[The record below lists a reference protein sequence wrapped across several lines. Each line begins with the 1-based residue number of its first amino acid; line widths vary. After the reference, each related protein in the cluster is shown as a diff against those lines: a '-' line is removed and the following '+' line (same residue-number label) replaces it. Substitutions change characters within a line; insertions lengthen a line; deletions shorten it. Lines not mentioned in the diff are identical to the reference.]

1 MKFIDWK
8 NNFLS
13 KNSRNELKGAPLYAY
28 KVTSEEFL
36 DLNACIKENIKKYLE
51 YFDTNHIFVS
61 STEFPQLFVLYA
73 AIWWQR
79 EYDGSGMAWEPIFK
93 SIGLNSSD
101 LNSNTRSEFIK
112 SGFHQWNLKLNN
124 DIGNLKFIGNI
135 ASQGGLPLKLIATGH
150 GNLNRLLNRVL
161 KDVVNLAFP
170 DYQSVNGII
179 ESHKNELPRSYRQKE
194 IFSLL
199 AEIIITFLRL
209 KTDAKL
215 DSATNAIE
223 KLNQYESQWRERFP
237 LPMDDEN
244 AKGVLERFIKDG
256 IKIKAEKAKFNL
268 TLERYID
275 VVDNK
280 VKIISQLN
288 LPKQN
293 IDEDSIKKCFG
304 LDDDFLTRV
313 ITLVISNHQRSH
325 EITIRRLAGQGNYKF
340 DFETIPRFRDAHNEH
355 FATLKNANNDIKT
368 LELLGGFEL
377 SQDAPWIFDAS
388 DEIDQYKFL
397 KVGAGKFKASKLFVV
412 VPSNFSINEP
422 IEHKYDVEG
431 LSDKTCYL
439 VGKEVTFTSHG
450 DHYNIR
456 PKCENILDEE
466 FALLGERIWDVFQ
479 SPAVAYKGTP
489 QSVKYINQSP
499 TLRNQVLVN
508 AVCRNLN
515 NQNLNNQLSTYGPMD
530 VVVKESNNILWASK
544 IVVLPK
550 QANIKINPSK
560 ETSGGNIC
568 LENWQIS
575 NLKCLSENVAIT
587 VSQNGVSFNIDCNY
601 VGTNTPDEYVEFE
614 LFWQSNP
621 KSAIIKVPF
630 PSLGVLAFDAT
641 GKRISHKESLSLQ
654 QLYGIRIVTF
664 LQQSNYVEIELS
676 LRDAGYVQVDPIIR
690 RVKRNQANTR
700 LEISLIDFRDEIIN
714 LLYSVDQL
722 DSKVEFRVK
731 VPGANDFVLVVKKYD
746 VELAYEKN
754 SHTFMIS
761 PAHLRNYDNLQI
773 SKCEVK
779 ATRID
784 DLEEDIIDLEH
795 AVSEGV
801 FIGVWK
807 FPIQNHTS
815 GCWMVYP
822 SQSSSIQFRPMM
834 LPLDQEVVEI
844 SDDEDLH
851 LKDVLKIANN
861 TKRARSINA
870 VIHNMC
876 EDLNHKDWWHVEY
889 LANNLGHLN
898 LTSLDLWR
906 LFSKKPKA
914 MASMALRDSKLPE
927 QFIQRFASELPF
939 LWEFVSLEN
948 WLDAAL
954 YLKKQVYQK
963 YADEA
968 FAQQYFEYLLI
979 NKLNTL
985 LVNHPS
991 LNMMFE
997 IIKSKNGIQINQEM
1011 QGVISYPQ
1019 DFEHVL
1025 FSQLFDGEESE
1036 LQKILRRDD
1045 EEWPSKFI
1053 SEIRLLKRSDYYK
1066 DLMSPNDFDFKE
1078 TVINLPIVMA
1088 IRSLIGEQQDW
1099 LDDENNYLEIKKIKN
1114 FDQDWFA
1121 SAFDRTI
1128 ARAITKGY
1136 DHIKIIKKDI

>member
-1 MKFIDWK
+1 MNLSQWK
-8 NNFLS
+8 KNFLE
-13 KNSRNELKGAPLYAY
+13 KNSRSELSGAPMYAY
-28 KVTSEEFL
+28 KVTSDEFL
-36 DLNACIKENIKKYLE
+36 DLKACLVENVSIYTDHYDINDIFKK
-51 YFDTNHIFVS
+51 S
-61 STEFPQLFVLYA
+61 SDFPQLFILYA

-79 EYDGSGMAWEPIFK
+79 EYDGSGMEWKPIFN
-93 SIGLNSSD
+93 SIGIKSSE
-101 LNSNTRSEFIK
+101 LNSNTRSEAIEK
-112 SGFHQWNLKLNN
+112 GFQLWNLNLNN

-135 ASQGGLPLKLIATGH
+135 ASQGGLPLKLIAAGH

-215 DSATNAIE
+215 DSASNAIE

-237 LPMDDEN
+237 LPMDDDN
-244 AKGVLERFIKDG
+244 AKGVLERFIQDG
-256 IKIKAEKAKFNL
+256 IKIKAEKAKFSL
-268 TLERYID
+268 ILERYID

-280 VKIISQLN
+280 VKVISQLN

-313 ITLVISNHQRSH
+313 ITLIISNHQRSH

-355 FATLKNANNDIKT
+355 FAILKNANNDIKT

-422 IEHKYDVEG
+422 FEHKYDVEG
-431 LSDKTCYL
+431 LIDKTCYL
-439 VGKEVTFTSHG
+439 IDSEVTFTCDD
-450 DHYNIR
+450 DHYNIKPR
-456 PKCENILDEE
+456 CENVIDEE
-466 FALLGERIWDVFQ
+466 YALLGERIWDIFQ
-479 SPAVAYKGTP
+479 SPAVAYKGSP
-489 QSVKYINQSP
+489 QAVKFINQSP
-499 TLRNQVLVN
+499 TLRNQVSVN
-508 AVCRNLN
+508 AVCSNLN
-515 NQNLNNQLSTYGPMD
+515 NQNLSNQLSTYGPMR
-530 VVVKESNNILWASK
+530 VIVKENNNITWASK

-550 QANIKINPSK
+550 QANLKINPSK
-560 ETSGGNIC
+560 ETGGGNIC

-587 VSQNGVSFNIDCNY
+587 VNQNGHSSNIDCNY
-601 VGTNTPDEYVEFE
+601 VGTHTPDEYVELE

-630 PSLGVLAFDAT
+630 PSLGVLAFDAG
-641 GKRISHKESLSLQ
+641 GKRLSHKKSLSLQ

-664 LQQSNYVEIELS
+664 LQQSNFVEIELT
-676 LRDAGYVQVDPIIR
+676 LKDNGDIQVDPVTR
-690 RVKRNQANTR
+690 RIKRNQANTR
-700 LEISLIDFRDEIIN
+700 LEIALIDFREYISN
-714 LLYSVDQL
+714 LLYSADQL
-722 DSKVEFRVK
+722 DSKVEVRVK
-731 VPGANDFVLVVKKYD
+731 ISGAKDFVLVVKKYD
-746 VELAYEKN
+746 VEFSYEKN
-754 SHTFMIS
+754 SHSFMIS
-761 PAHLRNYDNLQI
+761 QTYLQNYDNLQL

-784 DLEEDIIDLEH
+784 DIEEDMIDLEQT
-795 AVSEGV
+795 VSEGV
-801 FIGVWK
+801 FNGVWK
-807 FPIQNHTS
+807 FPIQNHTL
-815 GCWMVYP
+815 GCWMIHP

-851 LKDVLKIANN
+851 LKDVLKIADN
-861 TKRARSINA
+861 TERALSINA
-870 VIHNMC
+870 VIHNIC
-876 EDLNHKDWWHVEY
+876 EDLNHKDWGHVEY

-906 LFSKKPKA
+906 LFSKKTKA

-948 WLDAAL
+948 WLDAAF

-1019 DFEHVL
+1019 AFEGVL

-1036 LQKILRRDD
+1036 LQKLLRRDD

-1053 SEIRLLKRSDYYK
+1053 NEIRLLKRSDYK
-1066 DLMSPNDFDFKE
+1066 DLMSPNDFGFKE

-1088 IRSLIGEQQDW
+1088 IRSLIGEQQDL

-1121 SAFDRTI
+1121 SAFDKTI

-1136 DHIKIIKKDI
+1136 VQL

>member
-13 KNSRNELKGAPLYAY
+13 KNLRNELIGAPLYAY
-28 KVTSEEFL
+28 KVTSDEFL
-36 DLNACIKENIKKYLE
+36 ELKVCIKDNIKKYLE
-51 YFDTNHIFVS
+51 YFDTNLIFVS
-61 STEFPQLFVLYA
+61 SSEFPQLFVLYA

-101 LNSNTRSEFIK
+101 LNSNTRSSFIK
-112 SGFHQWNLKLNN
+112 SGFQQWNLKLNN

-135 ASQGGLPLKLIATGH
+135 ASQGGLPLKLIAAGH

-161 KDVVNLAFP
+161 KDVVSLAFP
-170 DYQSVNGII
+170 DHQSVNGII

-209 KTDAKL
+209 KADAKL
-215 DSATNAIE
+215 ESASNAIE
-223 KLNQYESQWRERFP
+223 MLNQFEVNWRDRFP

-275 VVDNK
+275 VVDSK

-304 LDDDFLTRV
+304 VDENFLTRV
-313 ITLVISNHQRSH
+313 ITLVISNHQRSP

-355 FATLKNANNDIKT
+355 FATLKNTNNDIKT

-422 IEHKYDVEG
+422 IEYKYDVEG
-431 LSDKTCYL
+431 LSNKTCYL
-439 VGKEVTFTSHG
+439 VDKEVTFTSHG
-450 DHYNIR
+450 DYYNIR

-479 SPAVAYKGTP
+479 SPAVAYRGTP
-489 QSVKYINQSP
+489 QTVKFINQSP

-530 VVVKESNNILWASK
+530 VVVKDSNNIVWASK

-550 QANIKINPSK
+550 KANIKISPSQ

-587 VSQNGVSFNIDCNY
+587 VSQNGVSCNIECNY
-601 VGTNTPDEYVEFE
+601 VATNTPDEYVEFE
-614 LFWQSNP
+614 VFWQSNP

-641 GKRISHKESLSLQ
+641 GKRISHKGSLSLQ

-664 LQQSNYVEIELS
+664 LQQSNYVEIELA
-676 LRDAGYVQVDPIIR
+676 LKDTGHVQADPITR

-700 LEISLIDFRDEIIN
+700 LEISLIDFRDEISN
-714 LLYSVDQL
+714 LLYSADQL

-731 VPGANDFVLVVKKYD
+731 ISGAKDFVLVVKKYD

-761 PAHLRNYDNLQI
+761 HAHLQNYDNLQI

-784 DLEEDIIDLEH
+784 NLEEDIIDLEH

-801 FIGVWK
+801 FNGVWK
-807 FPIQNHTS
+807 FPIQNHKL
-815 GCWMVYP
+815 GCWMIYP

-834 LPLDQEVVEI
+834 LPLEQEVVD
-844 SDDEDLH
+844 SLDYEDLH
-851 LKDVLKIANN
+851 LKDALKIANI
-861 TKRARSINA
+861 TERVLRINA
-870 VIHNMC
+870 VIQNMC
-876 EDLNHKDWWHVEY
+876 EDLNHQDWVHVEY

-898 LTSLDLWR
+898 LTSLDIWCLISR
-906 LFSKKPKA
+906 NTKA
-914 MASMALRDSKLPE
+914 MASLALRDSELPDI
-927 QFIQRFASELPF
+927 FIQRFSTELPF
-939 LWEFVSLEN
+939 LWESVRIED
-948 WLDAAL
+948 WLDAAF
-954 YLKKQVYQK
+954 YLKKQLYLK
-963 YADEA
+963 YDES
-968 FAQQYFEYLLI
+968 FAQQYFEHLLA

-985 LVNHPS
+985 LLNNPS
-991 LNMMFE
+991 LNMIFE

-1011 QGVISYPQ
+1011 QGVLGHPQ
-1019 DFEHVL
+1019 AFEQVL
-1025 FSQLFDGEESE
+1025 FSQLFGGEDSE
-1036 LQKILRRDD
+1036 LQKLLRRDD

-1053 SEIRLLKRSDYYK
+1053 NEIRLLKRSEHK
-1066 DLMSPNDFDFKE
+1066 ELMSPNDFSFKE
-1078 TVINLPIVMA
+1078 TVINLPIIMA

-1114 FDQDWFA
+1114 FEQDWFA
-1121 SAFDRTI
+1121 SAFDKTI

-1136 DHIKIIKKDI
+1136 VQL

>member
-1 MKFIDWK
+1 MNLSQWK
-8 NNFLS
+8 INFLA
-13 KNSRNELKGAPLYAY
+13 KNSRSDIQGAPLYSY
-28 KVTSEEFL
+28 KVSSEEFL
-36 DLNACIKENIKKYLE
+36 DLKVCLSENIDLYLKH
-51 YFDTNHIFVS
+51 YDINYVFHIS
-61 STEFPQLFVLYA
+61 KDFPQLFVLYA

-79 EYDGSGMAWEPIFK
+79 EYDGSGMAWEPIFN
-93 SIGLNSSD
+93 SVGINSSE
-101 LNSNTRSEFIK
+101 LNSNIRSGAIEK
-112 SGFHQWNLKLNN
+112 GFQLWSLKLNK

-161 KDVVNLAFP
+161 KDVVSLAFP
-170 DYQSVNGII
+170 DHQSVNGII

-209 KTDAKL
+209 KADAKL
-215 DSATNAIE
+215 DSASNAIE
-223 KLNQYESQWRERFP
+223 RLNQFEVNWRDRFP

-275 VVDNK
+275 VIENK

-293 IDEDSIKKCFG
+293 IDEDSLKKCFG
-304 LDDDFLTRV
+304 VDDNFLTRV
-313 ITLVISNHQRSH
+313 ITLIISNHQRSH
-325 EITIRRLAGQGNYKF
+325 EITIRRLAGQANYKF

-355 FATLKNANNDIKT
+355 FATLKNATNDIRT

-377 SQDAPWIFDAS
+377 NQDAPWIFDAS

-412 VPSNFSINEP
+412 VPSNFSINTSLEQ
-422 IEHKYDVEG
+422 KYDVEG
-431 LSDKTCYL
+431 LTDKTCYL
-439 VGKEVTFTSHG
+439 IDSEVTFTCDD
-450 DHYNIR
+450 DHYNIKPR
-456 PKCENILDEE
+456 CENVIDEE
-466 FALLGERIWDVFQ
+466 YALLGERIWDIFQ
-479 SPAVAYKGTP
+479 SPAVAYKGAP
-489 QSVKYINQSP
+489 QAVKFINQSP
-499 TLRNQVLVN
+499 TLRNQVSVN
-508 AVCRNLN
+508 AVCSNLD
-515 NQNLNNQLSTYGPMD
+515 NQNLNNQLSTYGPMH
-530 VVVKESNNILWASK
+530 VVVKENNNITWASK

-550 QANIKINPSK
+550 QANLKINPSK
-560 ETSGGNIC
+560 ETGGGNIC

-587 VSQNGVSFNIDCNY
+587 VNQNGHSSNIDCNY

-630 PSLGVLAFDAT
+630 PSLGVLAFNAA
-641 GKRISHKESLSLQ
+641 GKRLGHKKSLSLQ

-664 LQQSNYVEIELS
+664 LQQSNFVEIELT
-676 LRDAGYVQVDPIIR
+676 LKDNGYIQVDPITR

-700 LEISLIDFRDEIIN
+700 LEIALIDFREYISN
-714 LLYSVDQL
+714 LLYSADQL
-722 DSKVEFRVK
+722 DSKVEVRVK
-731 VPGANDFVLVVKKYD
+731 ISGAKDFVLVVKKYD
-746 VELAYEKN
+746 VEFAYEKN
-754 SHTFMIS
+754 SHSFMIS
-761 PAHLRNYDNLQI
+761 QAHLQNYDNLQI

-784 DLEEDIIDLEH
+784 DIEEDMIDLEPT
-795 AVSEGV
+795 VSEGV
-801 FIGVWK
+801 FNGVWK

-815 GCWMVYP
+815 GCWMIHP

-834 LPLDQEVVEI
+834 LPLEQDVVEI
-844 SDDEDLH
+844 SDSEDLY
-851 LKDVLKIANN
+851 LKEVLKIASN
-861 TKRARSINA
+861 TERALSIST
-870 VIHNMC
+870 VIHDMC
-876 EDLNHKDWWHVEY
+876 DNFNHKDWVHVEY

-906 LFSKKPKA
+906 LFSKNTKS

-927 QFIQRFASELPF
+927 QFIQRFSSELPF

-948 WLDAAL
+948 WLDAAF

-963 YADEA
+963 HTDEA

-979 NKLNTL
+979 NKLNSL

-997 IIKSKNGIQINQEM
+997 IIKSKNGIQVNQEM
-1011 QGVISYPQ
+1011 QGVIGHPQ
-1019 DFEHVL
+1019 VFEHVL
-1025 FSQLFDGEESE
+1025 FGQLFDGEESE
-1036 LQKILRRDD
+1036 LQKLLRRDD

-1053 SEIRLLKRSDYYK
+1053 SEIRSLKRSDYK
-1066 DLMSPNDFDFKE
+1066 ELMCPNDFGFKE
-1078 TVINLPIVMA
+1078 TVINLPIVLA
-1088 IRSLIGEQQDW
+1088 IRSLIGEQEGW
-1099 LDDENNYLEIKKIKN
+1099 LDDESNYLDIKNIMN

-1121 SAFDRTI
+1121 SAFDKTI

-1136 DHIKIIKKDI
+1136 VQL

>member
-1 MKFIDWK
+1 MNLSQWK
-8 NNFLS
+8 INFLA
-13 KNSRNELKGAPLYAY
+13 KNSRSDIQGAPLYAY
-28 KVTSEEFL
+28 KVSSEEFL
-36 DLNACIKENIKKYLE
+36 DLKVCLSENINLYLKH
-51 YFDTNHIFVS
+51 YDINYVFHIS
-61 STEFPQLFVLYA
+61 KDFPQLFVLYA

-79 EYDGSGMAWEPIFK
+79 EYDGSGMAWEPIFN
-93 SIGLNSSD
+93 SVGINSSE
-101 LNSNTRSEFIK
+101 LNSNIRSGAIEK
-112 SGFHQWNLKLNN
+112 GFQLWSLKLNK

-161 KDVVNLAFP
+161 KDVVSLAFP
-170 DYQSVNGII
+170 DHQSVNGII

-209 KTDAKL
+209 KADAKL
-215 DSATNAIE
+215 ESSSNAIE
-223 KLNQYESQWRERFP
+223 KLNQFEVNWRDRFP

-244 AKGVLERFIKDG
+244 AKGVLERFIQDG
-256 IKIKAEKAKFNL
+256 IKIKAEKAKFSL

-275 VVDNK
+275 VIENK

-293 IDEDSIKKCFG
+293 IDEDSLKKCFG
-304 LDDDFLTRV
+304 VDDNFLTRV
-313 ITLVISNHQRSH
+313 ITLIISNHQRSH
-325 EITIRRLAGQGNYKF
+325 EITIRRLAGQANYKF

-355 FATLKNANNDIKT
+355 FATLKNATNDIRT

-377 SQDAPWIFDAS
+377 NQDAPWIFDAS

-412 VPSNFSINEP
+412 VPSNFSINTSLEQ
-422 IEHKYDVEG
+422 KYDVEG
-431 LSDKTCYL
+431 LTDKTCYL
-439 VGKEVTFTSHG
+439 IDSEVTFTCDD
-450 DHYNIR
+450 DHYNIKPR
-456 PKCENILDEE
+456 CENVIDEE
-466 FALLGERIWDVFQ
+466 YALLGERIWDIFQ
-479 SPAVAYKGTP
+479 SPAVAYKGAP
-489 QSVKYINQSP
+489 QAVKFINQSP
-499 TLRNQVLVN
+499 TLRNQVSVN
-508 AVCRNLN
+508 AVCSNLN
-515 NQNLNNQLSTYGPMD
+515 NQNLNNQLSTYGPMH
-530 VVVKESNNILWASK
+530 VVVKENNNITWASK

-550 QANIKINPSK
+550 QANLRINPSK
-560 ETSGGNIC
+560 ETGGGNIC

-587 VSQNGVSFNIDCNY
+587 VNQNGHSSNIDCNY

-630 PSLGVLAFDAT
+630 PSLGVLAFNAA
-641 GKRISHKESLSLQ
+641 GKRLGHKKSLSLQ

-664 LQQSNYVEIELS
+664 LQQSNFVEIELT
-676 LRDAGYVQVDPIIR
+676 LKDNGYIQVDPITR

-700 LEISLIDFRDEIIN
+700 LEIALIDFREYISN
-714 LLYSVDQL
+714 LLYSADQL
-722 DSKVEFRVK
+722 DSKVEVRVK
-731 VPGANDFVLVVKKYD
+731 ISGAKDFVLVVKKYD
-746 VELAYEKN
+746 VEFAYEKN
-754 SHTFMIS
+754 SHSFMIS
-761 PAHLRNYDNLQI
+761 QAHLQNYDNLQI

-784 DLEEDIIDLEH
+784 DIEEDMIDLEPT
-795 AVSEGV
+795 VSEGV
-801 FIGVWK
+801 FNGVWK

-815 GCWMVYP
+815 GCWMIHP

-834 LPLDQEVVEI
+834 LPLEQDVVEI
-844 SDDEDLH
+844 SDSEDLY
-851 LKDVLKIANN
+851 LKEVLKIASN
-861 TKRARSINA
+861 TERALSIST
-870 VIHNMC
+870 VIHDMC
-876 EDLNHKDWWHVEY
+876 DNFNHKDWVHVEY

-906 LFSKKPKA
+906 LFSKNTKA

-927 QFIQRFASELPF
+927 QFIQRFSSELPF

-948 WLDAAL
+948 WLDAAF

-963 YADEA
+963 HTDEA

-979 NKLNTL
+979 NKLNSL

-997 IIKSKNGIQINQEM
+997 IIKSKNGIQVNQEM
-1011 QGVISYPQ
+1011 QGVIGHPQ
-1019 DFEHVL
+1019 VFEHVL
-1025 FSQLFDGEESE
+1025 FGQLFDGEESE
-1036 LQKILRRDD
+1036 LQKLLRRDD

-1053 SEIRLLKRSDYYK
+1053 SEIRLLKRSDYK
-1066 DLMSPNDFDFKE
+1066 ELMCPNDFGFKE
-1078 TVINLPIVMA
+1078 TIINLPIIMA
-1088 IRSLIGEQQDW
+1088 IKSLIGEQEGW
-1099 LDDENNYLEIKKIKN
+1099 LDDENNYLDIKNIKN

-1121 SAFDRTI
+1121 SAFDKTI

-1136 DHIKIIKKDI
+1136 VQL